1 MWRKR
6 FAWGLVQKRHLTH
19 LAAEG
24 SGDQKEQ
31 SPLEVTLPGE
41 TRQDPSGRGE
51 EKDREQDQ
59 RWL

>member
-1 MWRKR
+1 MWRKC
-6 FAWGLVQKRHLTH
+6 FAWGLAQKRHSTH

-31 SPLEVTLPGE
+31 SPLEMTLPGG
-41 TRQDPSGRGE
+41 TRQDPAGRGE
-51 EKDREQDQ
+51 EKDREQHQ